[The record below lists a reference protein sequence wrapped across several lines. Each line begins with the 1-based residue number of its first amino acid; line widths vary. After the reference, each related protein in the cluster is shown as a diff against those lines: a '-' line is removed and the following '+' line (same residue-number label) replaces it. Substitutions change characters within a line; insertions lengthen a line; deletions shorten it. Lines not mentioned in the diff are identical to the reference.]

1 MKRIFI
7 LIFSCSFS
15 QLQSQAIVGTWQ
27 ITRQTNCLE
36 QEVSDTTRIDEK
48 MLNDFSSRSTY
59 ATKVITFKTDN
70 SGEEI
75 LRNPGKKRASTVKKF
90 HYKAAGE
97 HIYFLDKKSHLIV
110 SGVTIETLTS
120 DSLVY
125 YTAGKECEKTF
136 LIRAK

>member
-1 MKRIFI
+1 
-7 LIFSCSFS
+7 
-15 QLQSQAIVGTWQ
+15 
-27 ITRQTNCLE
+27 
-36 QEVSDTTRIDEK
+36 

-70 SGEEI
+70 SGEEL

-90 HYKAAGE
+90 HYKVDGE
-97 HIYFLDKKSHLIV
+97 TIYFLDKKSHLIV
-110 SGVTIETLTS
+110 SGAMIETLTS

-136 LIRAK
+136 LVRAK